1 MGSYIKN
8 YMKAVDDAIE
18 KDDTDFEA
26 LQREQ
31 LVQIGFIQHE
41 RIVHLIVTVMCCLL
55 LFLGL
60 GIFFLCGLLAVMAV
74 NVVLLV
80 LVFAYL
86 MYYCFIENR
95 TQQMYRQYNRI
106 CKRLHPND
114 PLINSLYAASPL
126 LKQPGSRR

>member
-1 MGSYIKN
+1 MGNYIKA
-8 YMKAVDDAIE
+8 YMKAVDAAIE
-18 KDDTDFEA
+18 KDDTDFET
-26 LQREQ
+26 LKREH

-60 GIFFLCGLLAVMAV
+60 GIFFISGLRAIMAV
-74 NVVLLV
+74 NVILLV
-80 LVFAYL
+80 LVFSYL

-106 CKRLHPND
+106 CKRLAPDD
-114 PLINSLYAASPL
+114 PLINSLFSEKPMI
-126 LKQPGSRR
+126 K

>member
-1 MGSYIKN
+1 MGRYIKT
-8 YMKAVDDAIE
+8 YMKAVDAAIE
-18 KDDTDFEA
+18 RDDTDFEA
-26 LQREQ
+26 LKREQ

-60 GIFFLCGLLAVMAV
+60 GIFFLSGLLAIMAV
-74 NVVLLV
+74 NVVLLA

-106 CKRLHPND
+106 CKRLEPEN
-114 PLINSLYAASPL
+114 PVVNSLFSEKPMI
-126 LKQPGSRR
+126 K